1 MPTSTPSSSFD
12 VIIVGSGPGGYVAAF
27 RAAQL
32 GLKVAVVEKQDK
44 LGGTCLHVGCIPT
57 KALLQNAEVF
67 AHVRDAKEYGITCG
81 EPVLD
86 WSVVQSR
93 KDKIISKHA
102 KGLEFLMKKH
112 KVESIRGYGRLM
124 GGGKANVDGKEYS
137 ARAIILATGSEA
149 RMLPGLEPDGQR
161 IVTNKEILALP
172 KVPKSLIVIGA
183 GAVGSEFA
191 CIYRTFGAEVTMLEM
206 LPRLVPLEDEEVS
219 AELARNFRK
228 QGIAAHVNAKVE
240 KVEKSGKGV
249 TVEFTVNGKT
259 QKLEAETLLVGVGR
273 KPNTDDVGLDK
284 TKAKLER
291 GFVHTDAYMQTAEPG
306 LYAIGD
312 VVAGSP
318 QLAHMA
324 SAEGVVAAHHIAAAA
339 KAPGLDAA
347 GKNVR
352 KIRYDHVPG
361 CTYTHPEIGS
371 VGLSEAKARELGHEV
386 KVGKFPFSANS
397 RATILGSHEGFVKIV
412 ADAKYGEVLGVHII
426 GPLATEMIAEAVMA
440 MELEATAEEIMAAI
454 HAHPT
459 LAEAMYD
466 AANSIYGMSL
476 NA

>member
-1 MPTSTPSSSFD
+1 MPTATSSTSFD
-12 VIIVGSGPGGYVAAF
+12 LVIVGSGPGGYVAAF

-32 GLKVAVVEKQDK
+32 GLKTAVVEKDAK

-67 AHVRDAKEYGITCG
+67 AHIRDAAEYGIKCG
-81 EPVLD
+81 TPEID
-86 WSVVQSR
+86 WSVAQAR
-93 KDKIISKHA
+93 KDKIIVKHA

-112 KVESIRGYGRLM
+112 KIETIRGYARLK
-124 GGGKANVDGKEYS
+124 GSGKIDVDGREIS
-137 ARAIILATGSEA
+137 AKAIILATGSEA
-149 RMLPGLEPDGQR
+149 RMLPGLKADGKR
-161 IVTNKEILALP
+161 VLTNKEILALP
-172 KVPKSLIVIGA
+172 QIPKSLIVIGA
-183 GAVGSEFA
+183 GAVGAEFA
-191 CIYRTFGAEVTMLEM
+191 CIYRTFGTEVTMMEM
-206 LPRLVPLEDEEVS
+206 LPRIVPLEDEDIS

-228 QGIAAHVNAKVE
+228 QNINVHVNAKVE
-240 KVEKSGKGV
+240 KTTVGDKGV
-249 TVEFTVNGKT
+249 TVEFSVNGKT
-259 QKLEAETLLVGVGR
+259 QQLEAETLLVGVGR
-273 KPNTDDVGLDK
+273 KPNTEDVGLDK

-291 GFVHTDAYMQTAEPG
+291 GFVHTDSFMQTAEPG

-324 SAEGVVAAHHIAAAA
+324 SAEGLVAVHHIA
-339 KAPGLDAA
+339 
-347 GKNVR
+347 GKGVR
-352 KIRYDHVPG
+352 PIRYDHVPG

-371 VGLSEAKARELGHEV
+371 VGLTEARAREKGHDV

-397 RATILGSHEGFVKIV
+397 RATILGSHEGFVKMV

-426 GPLATEMIAEAVMA
+426 GPLATEMISEAVMA
-440 MELEATAEEIMAAI
+440 MELEATAEEFMHAI

-459 LAEAMYD
+459 LAEAMFD
-466 AANSIYGMSL
+466 AANAVYGMTI